1 MNLFEFGLSVFLEI
15 CKYFLQVTLI
25 YAVVLSVLIIIEH
38 TILTK
43 IITNKNVKMDNVSIL
58 GNKENK
64 NVKKSKE

>member
-15 CKYFLQVTLI
+15 YKYFLQIALI
-25 YAVVLSVLIIIEH
+25 YVVVLSVLTIIEH

-43 IITNKNVKMDNVSIL
+43 IIDNKDVKMDNVSIL

-64 NVKKSKE
+64 NVKKSKK

>member
-1 MNLFEFGLSVFLEI
+1 MYFLEI
-15 CKYFLQVTLI
+15 CKYFLQVALI
-25 YAVVLSVLIIIEH
+25 YVVVLSVLIIIEH

-43 IITNKNVKMDNVSIL
+43 IIANKDVKMDNVSIL

>member
-15 CKYFLQVTLI
+15 CKYFFQVALI
-25 YAVVLSVLIIIEH
+25 YVVVLSVLIIIEH

-43 IITNKNVKMDNVSIL
+43 IIANKNVKMDNVSIL

-64 NVKKSKE
+64 NVKESKE

>member
-1 MNLFEFGLSVFLEI
+1 MNLFGCRLSVFLEI
-15 CKYFLQVTLI
+15 CKYFFKVALI
-25 YAVVLSVLIIIEH
+25 YVVILSVLIIIEH

-43 IITNKNVKMDNVSIL
+43 ITANKNVKMDNVSTL

>member
-15 CKYFLQVTLI
+15 CKYFFQVALI
-25 YAVVLSVLIIIEH
+25 CAVVLSVLTIIEH

-43 IITNKNVKMDNVSIL
+43 IVNNKDIKTDNISIL
-58 GNKENK
+58 ENKENK

>member
-15 CKYFLQVTLI
+15 YKYFLQIALI
-25 YAVVLSVLIIIEH
+25 YVVVLSVLTIIEH

-43 IITNKNVKMDNVSIL
+43 IIDNKDVKMDNVSIL

-64 NVKKSKE
+64 NVKESKK

>member
-1 MNLFEFGLSVFLEI
+1 MNLFGCGLSVFLEI
-15 CKYFLQVTLI
+15 CKYFFQVALI
-25 YAVVLSVLIIIEH
+25 YVVVLSVLIIIEH

-43 IITNKNVKMDNVSIL
+43 IIANKNVKMDNVSTL

>member
-15 CKYFLQVTLI
+15 CKYFFQVTLI
-25 YAVVLSVLIIIEH
+25 YVVILSVLIIIEH

-43 IITNKNVKMDNVSIL
+43 ITANKNVKIDNVSTL

>member
-1 MNLFEFGLSVFLEI
+1 MNLFGCGLSVFLEI
-15 CKYFLQVTLI
+15 CKYFFQVALI

-43 IITNKNVKMDNVSIL
+43 IIANKNVKMDNVSIL

>member
-1 MNLFEFGLSVFLEI
+1 MNLFGCGLSVFLEI
-15 CKYFLQVTLI
+15 CKYFFQVALI
-25 YAVVLSVLIIIEH
+25 CAVVLSVLIIIEH

-43 IITNKNVKMDNVSIL
+43 IIANKNVKMDNVSIL

>member
-1 MNLFEFGLSVFLEI
+1 MNLFGCGLSVFLEI
-15 CKYFLQVTLI
+15 CKYFFQVALI
-25 YAVVLSVLIIIEH
+25 YVVVLSILIIIEH

>member
-1 MNLFEFGLSVFLEI
+1 MNLFELGLSVFLEI
-15 CKYFLQVTLI
+15 CKYFLQVALI
-25 YAVVLSVLIIIEH
+25 YVVVLSVLITIEH

>member
-1 MNLFEFGLSVFLEI
+1 MNLFECGLSVFLEI
-15 CKYFLQVTLI
+15 CKYFFQVALI
-25 YAVVLSVLIIIEH
+25 YVVVLSVLIIIEH

-43 IITNKNVKMDNVSIL
+43 ITANKNVKMDNVSTL

>member
-15 CKYFLQVTLI
+15 CKYFFQVALI
-25 YAVVLSVLIIIEH
+25 YVVVLSVLITIEH

-43 IITNKNVKMDNVSIL
+43 IIANKNVKMDNVSIL

>member
-1 MNLFEFGLSVFLEI
+1 MNLFECGLSVFLEI
-15 CKYFLQVTLI
+15 CKYFFQVALI
-25 YAVVLSVLIIIEH
+25 CAVVLSVLTIIEH

-43 IITNKNVKMDNVSIL
+43 IVNNKDVKMDNVSIL

>member
-1 MNLFEFGLSVFLEI
+1 MNLFGCGLSVFLEI
-15 CKYFLQVTLI
+15 CKYFFQVALI
-25 YAVVLSVLIIIEH
+25 YVVILSVLIIIEH

-43 IITNKNVKMDNVSIL
+43 ITANKNIKMDNVSTL

>member
-15 CKYFLQVTLI
+15 CKYFFQVTLI
-25 YAVVLSVLIIIEH
+25 YVVILSVLIIIEH

-43 IITNKNVKMDNVSIL
+43 ITANKNVKMDNVSTL

>member
-1 MNLFEFGLSVFLEI
+1 MNLFGCGLSVFLEI
-15 CKYFLQVTLI
+15 CKYFFQVALI
-25 YAVVLSVLIIIEH
+25 YVVVLSVLIIIEH

-43 IITNKNVKMDNVSIL
+43 IIANKNVKMDNVSIL